1 MSQRKNTFAV
11 GEFFHL
17 YNRGNSKQVIFHDVS
32 DYLRFQQLLFVAN
45 GTNSIDFRRIKKD
58 DVFDFERGEQLV
70 SIGAYCLMPNHFH
83 LLVSPLSD
91 DGLSRFIQ
99 KVSTGYSMYV
109 NKKYDR
115 TGSLFEGKFK
125 SQHANSD
132 EYLKYLFSYIHLNP
146 IKLIQSDWKE
156 KGIADVSSAIKY
168 LESYKYSSFLDYN
181 AFSKSTYEGKAFV
194 DSKERKEGSIVS
206 KNVFPNYFETPEI
219 FRKEILEWITFNRFA
234 VSDT

>member
-1 MSQRKNTFAV
+1 
-11 GEFFHL
+11 
-17 YNRGNSKQVIFHDVS
+17 
-32 DYLRFQQLLFVAN
+32 
-45 GTNSIDFRRIKKD
+45 
-58 DVFDFERGEQLV
+58 
-70 SIGAYCLMPNHFH
+70 
-83 LLVSPLSD
+83 
-91 DGLSRFIQ
+91 
-99 KVSTGYSMYV
+99 MYF

-156 KGIADVSSAIKY
+156 KGIADVSSAVKY
-168 LESYKYSSFLDYN
+168 LESYKYSSFQDYN
-181 AFSKSTYEGKAFV
+181 VISESTYEGKAFV
-194 DSKERKEGSIVS
+194 NSKGRKEGSIVS